1 MEILIHSLLHK
12 ARSLGTSLHIRYS
25 AKVPTSGPLNEAAAN
40 RTSSSTGGTMTS
52 LVIIQKD
59 YSYLEPL
66 VRSIF
71 EEAEDVTI
79 LIDRRGGGSQ
89 TVSAPSPESERRV
102 ASERRSSAPM
112 LDILINVPSPA
123 TN

>member
-1 MEILIHSLLHK
+1 MDILIQSLLHK
-12 ARSLGTSLHIRYS
+12 ARDLGTSLHIRYS
-25 AKVPTSGPLNEAAAN
+25 ARGTPPGKRNAAEQN
-40 RTSSSTGGTMTS
+40 HSFSSAGGAMTS
-52 LVIIQKD
+52 LVIIQKE

-71 EEAEDVTI
+71 EEAQDVTI
-79 LIDRRGGGSQ
+79 LIDRRSG
-89 TVSAPSPESERRV
+89 ESRGTETAAEGAERRA

>member
-1 MEILIHSLLHK
+1 MDILIQSLLHK

-25 AKVPTSGPLNEAAAN
+25 AKVPTSGTPNEAEEN
-40 RTSSSTGGTMTS
+40 RPSSPTGGTMTS
-52 LVIIQKD
+52 LVIIQKE

-71 EEAEDVTI
+71 EEAQDVTI
-79 LIDRRGGGSQ
+79 LIDRRGGENRTAS
-89 TVSAPSPESERRV
+89 PLSPESERRV

>member
-1 MEILIHSLLHK
+1 
-12 ARSLGTSLHIRYS
+12 
-25 AKVPTSGPLNEAAAN
+25 
-40 RTSSSTGGTMTS
+40 MTS

-66 VRSIF
+66 VRSMF

-79 LIDRRGGGSQ
+79 LIDRRGAEKNQ
-89 TVSAPSPESERRV
+89 TDSALSPESERRV

-112 LDILINVPSPA
+112 LDILINVPFLA
-123 TN
+123 TS

>member
-1 MEILIHSLLHK
+1 MDILIHSLLHK

-25 AKVPTSGPLNEAAAN
+25 AKVPTSGPPNEVTVN
-40 RTSSSTGGTMTS
+40 QPSSSTGGTMTS
-52 LVIIQKD
+52 LVIIQKE

-79 LIDRRGGGSQ
+79 LIDRRGGEKSNRLRLSLQ
-89 TVSAPSPESERRV
+89 SRTAESHQ
-102 ASERRSSAPM
+102 
-112 LDILINVPSPA
+112 NVVPLPRCWIS
-123 TN
+123 

>member
-1 MEILIHSLLHK
+1 MDILIHSLLHK

-25 AKVPTSGPLNEAAAN
+25 AKVPTSGPPNEVAVN
-40 RTSSSTGGTMTS
+40 RPSSLAGGAMSS

-71 EEAEDVTI
+71 EDAADVTI
-79 LIDRRGGGSQ
+79 LIDRRGGESR
-89 TVSAPSPESERRV
+89 TAPTLSPEADRRV

>member
-1 MEILIHSLLHK
+1 
-12 ARSLGTSLHIRYS
+12 
-25 AKVPTSGPLNEAAAN
+25 
-40 RTSSSTGGTMTS
+40 MTS
-52 LVIIQKD
+52 LVIIKKE

-71 EEAEDVTI
+71 EEAHDVTI
-79 LIDRRGGGSQ
+79 LIDRRSGESRG
-89 TVSAPSPESERRV
+89 TETAPEGVERST

-123 TN
+123 TS

>member
-1 MEILIHSLLHK
+1 
-12 ARSLGTSLHIRYS
+12 
-25 AKVPTSGPLNEAAAN
+25 
-40 RTSSSTGGTMTS
+40 MTS
-52 LVIIQKD
+52 LVIIQKE

-79 LIDRRGGGSQ
+79 LIDRRGGESR
-89 TVSAPSPESERRV
+89 TAPTISPGADRRV

-112 LDILINVPSPA
+112 LDILINVPTPA
-123 TN
+123 AT

>member
-1 MEILIHSLLHK
+1 MDILIQSLLKK
-12 ARSLGTSLHIRYS
+12 ARTLGTSLHIRYS
-25 AKVPTSGPLNEAAAN
+25 ARIPTSGTPNEAKQN
-40 RTSSSTGGTMTS
+40 QPPSSTGGAMTS
-52 LVIIQKD
+52 LVIIQKE

-79 LIDRRGGGSQ
+79 LIDRRGGENRPTS
-89 TVSAPSPESERRV
+89 SFFPESERRV

-112 LDILINVPSPA
+112 LDILINVPSPV
-123 TN
+123 TS

>member
-1 MEILIHSLLHK
+1 MDILIHSLLNK

-25 AKVPTSGPLNEAAAN
+25 AKVPTSGPPNAVAVN
-40 RTSSSTGGTMTS
+40 RPSSSTGGTMTS

-79 LIDRRGGGSQ
+79 LIDRRSGESR
-89 TVSAPSPESERRV
+89 TDSTLSPESERRV

-123 TN
+123 TS

>member
-1 MEILIHSLLHK
+1 
-12 ARSLGTSLHIRYS
+12 
-25 AKVPTSGPLNEAAAN
+25 
-40 RTSSSTGGTMTS
+40 MTS
-52 LVIIQKD
+52 LVIIQKE

-71 EEAEDVTI
+71 EEAQDVTI
-79 LIDRRGGGSQ
+79 LIDRRSGEGQGAA
-89 TVSAPSPESERRV
+89 TAVGDVERRA

>member
-1 MEILIHSLLHK
+1 
-12 ARSLGTSLHIRYS
+12 
-25 AKVPTSGPLNEAAAN
+25 
-40 RTSSSTGGTMTS
+40 MTS
-52 LVIIQKD
+52 LVIIQKE

-79 LIDRRGGGSQ
+79 LIDRRGGASQ
-89 TVSAPSPESERRV
+89 TTSALPSESERRV

-123 TN
+123 TT

>member
-1 MEILIHSLLHK
+1 
-12 ARSLGTSLHIRYS
+12 
-25 AKVPTSGPLNEAAAN
+25 
-40 RTSSSTGGTMTS
+40 MTS
-52 LVIIQKD
+52 LVIIQKE

-71 EEAEDVTI
+71 EEAQDVTI
-79 LIDRRGGGSQ
+79 LIDRRSG
-89 TVSAPSPESERRV
+89 ESRDTETAVGDAERR
-102 ASERRSSAPM
+102 APSERRSSTPM

>member
-1 MEILIHSLLHK
+1 
-12 ARSLGTSLHIRYS
+12 
-25 AKVPTSGPLNEAAAN
+25 
-40 RTSSSTGGTMTS
+40 MTS
-52 LVIIQKD
+52 LVIIQKE

-79 LIDRRGGGSQ
+79 LIDRRAGENRTAS
-89 TVSAPSPESERRV
+89 TVPPESERRV
-102 ASERRSSAPM
+102 ASERRASAPM

-123 TN
+123 TS

>member
-1 MEILIHSLLHK
+1 MDILIQSLLHK

-25 AKVPTSGPLNEAAAN
+25 ARVPTSGTSNEAYQN
-40 RTSSSTGGTMTS
+40 PPSSSTGGAMTS

-79 LIDRRGGGSQ
+79 LIDRRGAENQ
-89 TVSAPSPESERRV
+89 TASALSPESERRV
-102 ASERRSSAPM
+102 ATERRSSAPM

-123 TN
+123 TS

>member
-1 MEILIHSLLHK
+1 MDILIQSLLQK
-12 ARSLGTSLHIRYS
+12 ARKFGTSLHIRYS
-25 AKVPTSGPLNEAAAN
+25 ARVPTSGTPNEAKQN
-40 RTSSSTGGTMTS
+40 QPSSSTGGAMTS

-79 LIDRRGGGSQ
+79 LIDRRGAENR
-89 TVSAPSPESERRV
+89 TDSALPPESDRRV
-102 ASERRSSAPM
+102 APERRSSAPM

-123 TN
+123 PS